1 MKGLKDSSSPL
12 VSKNVVPPNAGLRT
26 QIASQIAQ
34 RGIGLPIAIF
44 VITVLSAF
52 AVNMGLLVQDNASG
66 RSEYITSLRAS
77 LAADT
82 GADLGL
88 NVAFDPSDAPVY
100 AGGVTCSST
109 AINYSF
115 TNDAGMSGC
124 SAAVTCTSATAGGKT
139 IYTVTSVGTCGTIS
153 KTVVTSAL

>member
-1 MKGLKDSSSPL
+1 MMSVIKNAWVNRIANANGRTHQRGSSI
-12 VSKNVVPPNAGLRT
+12 
-26 QIASQIAQ
+26 QQQ
-34 RGIGLPIAIF
+34 GIGLPIAIF
-44 VITVLSAF
+44 VVTILSTF

-82 GADLGL
+82 GADLGM
-88 NVAFDPSDAPVY
+88 NVAFDPSDAPDY
-100 AGGVTCSST
+100 ASGVTCSST

-139 IYTVTSVGTCGTIS
+139 IYTVTSVGTCDTIS

>member
-26 QIASQIAQ
+26 QVASQIAQ

-52 AVNMGLLVQDNASG
+52 AVNMGLLVEDNSES
-66 RSEYITSLRAS
+66 RIEYITSLRAS

-100 AGGVTCSST
+100 ADGVTCSST

-124 SAAVTCTSATAGGKT
+124 SAAVTCTSGTAGGKT
-139 IYTVTSVGTCGTIS
+139 IYTVTSVGTCDSIS
-153 KTVVTSAL
+153 KTVEISAL

>member
-1 MKGLKDSSSPL
+1 MMSVINDA
-12 VSKNVVPPNAGLRT
+12 SKNAWVNRIANANGR
-26 QIASQIAQ
+26 IHQ
-34 RGIGLPIAIF
+34 RGSSIQQQGIGLPIAIF

-88 NVAFDPSDAPVY
+88 NEAFDPSDAPVY
-100 AGGVTCSST
+100 AGCDT

-124 SAAVTCTSATAGGKT
+124 SAAVTCTSAIAGGKT
-139 IYTVTSVGTCGTIS
+139 IYTVTSVGTCDTIS

>member
-1 MKGLKDSSSPL
+1 MMSVINDA
-12 VSKNVVPPNAGLRT
+12 SKNAWVNRIANANGR
-26 QIASQIAQ
+26 IHQ
-34 RGIGLPIAIF
+34 RGSSIQQQGIGLPIAIF

-82 GADLGL
+82 GADLGM
-88 NVAFDPSDAPVY
+88 NVAFDPSDAPDY
-100 AGGVTCSST
+100 ASGVTCSST

-139 IYTVTSVGTCGTIS
+139 IYTVTSVGTCDTIS
-153 KTVVTSAL
+153 KTVVISAL

>member
-1 MKGLKDSSSPL
+1 MMSVIKNAWVNRIANANGRTHQRGSSI
-12 VSKNVVPPNAGLRT
+12 
-26 QIASQIAQ
+26 QQQ
-34 RGIGLPIAIF
+34 GIGLPIAIF
-44 VITVLSAF
+44 VITILSAF

-82 GADLGL
+82 GADLGM
-88 NVAFDPSDAPVY
+88 NVAFDPSDAPDY
-100 AGGVTCSST
+100 ASGVTCSST

-139 IYTVTSVGTCGTIS
+139 IYTVTSVGTCDTIS
-153 KTVVTSAL
+153 KRLSQARCRL

>member
-1 MKGLKDSSSPL
+1 MKMTRKVGRINGSAEMIKRPKMGSPYCT
-12 VSKNVVPPNAGLRT
+12 RRF
-26 QIASQIAQ
+26 QQ

-44 VITVLSAF
+44 VITILAAF
-52 AVNMGLLVQDNASG
+52 AVNMGLLVEDNSES
-66 RSEYITSLRAS
+66 RIEYITNLRAS

-82 GADLGL
+82 GADLAL
-88 NVAFDPSDAPVY
+88 NVAFDPSDAPAY

-124 SAAVTCTSATAGGKT
+124 SAAVTCASATAGGKT
-139 IYTVTSVGTCGTIS
+139 VYTITSVGTCDTIS

>member
-1 MKGLKDSSSPL
+1 MMSVIKDVLKNAWVNRIANANGRVHHLGSSI
-12 VSKNVVPPNAGLRT
+12 
-26 QIASQIAQ
+26 QQQ
-34 RGIGLPIAIF
+34 GIGLPIAIF

-82 GADLGL
+82 GADLGM
-88 NVAFDPSDAPVY
+88 NVAFDPSDAPDY
-100 AGGVTCSST
+100 ASGVTCSST

-139 IYTVTSVGTCGTIS
+139 IYTVTSVGTCDTIS

>member
-1 MKGLKDSSSPL
+1 MMSVIKNAWVNRIANANGRTHQRGSSI
-12 VSKNVVPPNAGLRT
+12 
-26 QIASQIAQ
+26 QQQ
-34 RGIGLPIAIF
+34 GIGLPIAIF
-44 VITVLSAF
+44 VITILSAF

-82 GADLGL
+82 GADLGM
-88 NVAFDPSDAPVY
+88 NVAFDPSDAPDY
-100 AGGVTCSST
+100 ASGVTCSST

-139 IYTVTSVGTCGTIS
+139 IYTVTSVGTCDTIS

>member
-1 MKGLKDSSSPL
+1 MKMTRKVGRINGSAEMIKRPKMGSPYCT
-12 VSKNVVPPNAGLRT
+12 RRF
-26 QIASQIAQ
+26 QQ

-44 VITVLSAF
+44 VITILAAF
-52 AVNMGLLVQDNASG
+52 AVNMGLLVEDNSES
-66 RSEYITSLRAS
+66 RIEYITNLRAS

-82 GADLGL
+82 GADLAL
-88 NVAFDPSDAPVY
+88 NVAFDPSDAPAY

-124 SAAVTCTSATAGGKT
+124 SAAVTCASATAGGKT
-139 IYTVTSVGTCGTIS
+139 VYTVTSVGTCDRIS

>member
-1 MKGLKDSSSPL
+1 MMSVINDA
-12 VSKNVVPPNAGLRT
+12 SKNAWVNRIANANGR
-26 QIASQIAQ
+26 IHQ
-34 RGIGLPIAIF
+34 RGSSIQQQGIGLPIAIF

-100 AGGVTCSST
+100 AYGVTCSST
-109 AINYSF
+109 ATNYSF